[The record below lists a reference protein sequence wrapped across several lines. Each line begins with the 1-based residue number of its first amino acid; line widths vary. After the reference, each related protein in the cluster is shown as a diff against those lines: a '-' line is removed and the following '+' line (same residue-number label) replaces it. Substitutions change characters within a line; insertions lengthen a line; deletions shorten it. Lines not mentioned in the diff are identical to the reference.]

1 MHFAVA
7 DIKLIKY
14 INKYEVQHIY
24 SITHIFIYPFRVTI
38 MMNSDADF
46 EGLTDEEIKEE
57 KKFQSMLNKAI
68 SE

>member
-1 MHFAVA
+1 
-7 DIKLIKY
+7 
-14 INKYEVQHIY
+14 
-24 SITHIFIYPFRVTI
+24 